1 LDTGKFLTNRHAQE
15 ERTDFELVE
24 LSRQGDQSAFAEIV
38 RRNKSKVAATIH
50 GMIGKGDAAEDIGQE
65 VFIRFYHS
73 LANFRG
79 DAAVSTYLIR
89 IAINLSLNEIN
100 RIKRKNLF
108 SFDKILED
116 GSDIADKKDQ
126 VSLIENNE
134 LVQRSIQKL
143 DIKYRAVLVLR
154 LIDGYSTEETA
165 KILNIPLG
173 TVLSRLTR
181 AQIKLK
187 KYLQPYI

>member
-1 LDTGKFLTNRHAQE
+1 MPGN
-15 ERTDFELVE
+15 RTDFDLVE
-24 LSRQGDQSAFAEIV
+24 LSKQGDQSAFAEIV
-38 RRNKSKVAATIH
+38 RRHKSKIASTIH
-50 GMIGKGDAAEDIGQE
+50 GMLGKNNLADDIGQE

-73 LANFRG
+73 MANFRG
-79 DAAVSTYLIR
+79 EAAVSTYLIR

-108 SFDKILED
+108 SFDRMLED
-116 GSDIADKKDQ
+116 GSDIADNKDHF
-126 VSLIENNE
+126 SALENTDF
-134 LVQRSIQKL
+134 VQRAIQKL
-143 DIKYRAVLVLR
+143 DVKYRTVLVLR

-181 AQIKLK
+181 AQSKLK
-187 KYLQPYI
+187 KYLQPFM